1 MLRLRLAYLREDR
14 AYRILVRDGELRRRG
29 AYLTVKVHVGKVRLA
44 DILLLAQIV
53 HHVYAAADGVIA
65 LVELLGAV
73 DAASVAGARLDEAVV
88 YASLVHLREELE
100 DILRALLAHKRI
112 LAEDVRVVGQIRL
125 NVLHDALEDRING
138 RGARVVAEVSL
149 LRLRQLHA
157 VLVEPRRE
165 LLEGHDA
172 VDIALLRKARLLN
185 LRNARR
191 EENYKSVVAVLPP
204 QESAVR
210 LHRRKHRR
218 EMLDKLRKML
228 LHEKNDGRAAGRNH
242 IVHRIAFED
251 TRVLLRHRVRA
262 DRRLLHGV
270 EAEALKR
277 ARELVAVLHA
287 ERGEIRRRERGYLPP
302 RAVPHR
308 LLDAS
313 DVVDE
318 RLRVLRTV
326 AYAAPAENALVL
338 HNLDLAVAELD
349 RLHRADFKTLVA
361 VLAVGLRHIDIL
373 HFQLP
378 MITSLKNSSTWSGS
392 TK

>member
-1 MLRLRLAYLREDR
+1 ML
-14 AYRILVRDGELRRRG
+14 V
-29 AYLTVKVHVGKVRLA
+29 
-44 DILLLAQIV
+44 AQIA
-53 HHVYAAADGVIA
+53 HHIHAVTDGIISR
-65 LVELLGAV
+65 VELLRAV
-73 DAASVAGARLDEAVV
+73 DAASVAGAHLDEAVV
-88 YASLVHLREELE
+88 YAPLVHLREKLE
-100 DILRALLAHKRI
+100 DVLRALLAHKI
-112 LAEDVRVVGQIRL
+112 VFAEYVRVVGQIRL
-125 NVLHDALEDRING
+125 HVLHYALEDRIN
-138 RGARVVAEVSL
+138 RRRARVVAEISL
-149 LRLRQLHA
+149 LRLRELHA

-218 EMLDKLRKML
+218 KILRQLRKML
-228 LHEKNDGRAAGRNH
+228 LHEKDDGRAAGRNH
-242 IVHRIAFED
+242 IVHRIALED

-262 DRRLLHGV
+262 DRSLLHGV
-270 EAEALKR
+270 KAELLQR
-277 ARELVAVLHA
+277 ARELIAVLRA
-287 ERGEIRRRERGYLPP
+287 ERGEIRRRERGYLLP
-302 RAVPHR
+302 RAVPHG
-308 LLDAS
+308 LLYPG

-326 AYAAPAENALVL
+326 AYAAAAEDALVL
-338 HNLDLAVAELD
+338 HDLDLVVAELD
-349 RLHRADFKTLVA
+349 RLYRANFKASVTILT
-361 VLAVGLRHIDIL
+361 VGFRHVDIL